1 MKRLISS
8 VVCLVV
14 LASCSYV
21 PEDVQVSYQPVLQAE
36 PLAEASAVNVDIQV
50 VDNRRDGKRVSRK
63 KDAYGIELASIRLEG
78 DLTSTVYEAMKAELQ
93 NLGFPIASG
102 NVEVEVDIQ
111 KFYNDFKPGFFYDR
125 GISELLLGVTVK
137 KKNGHIIYSK
147 NIVGIGEVGDVWR
160 HSGKNAK
167 VALDSALK
175 DAIEKVLRDRSF
187 IQALIKNSE
196 A

>member
-1 MKRLISS
+1 MKRLILLP
-8 VVCLVV
+8 VCL
-14 LASCSYV
+14 LALAGCGYMS
-21 PEDVQVSYQPVLQAE
+21 EDVQVSYQPVLQSE
-36 PLAEASAVNVDIQV
+36 PLAEAAAVNVDIQV
-50 VDNRRDGKRVSRK
+50 VDNRRDGKHVSRK

-78 DLTSTVYEAMKAELQ
+78 DLTETVYEAMKCELQ

-111 KFYNDFKPGFFYDR
+111 KFYNEFKPGFFYDR
-125 GISELLLGVTVK
+125 GLSELLLGVTVK

-147 NIVGIGEVGDVWR
+147 NIVGMGEVGDVWR

-175 DAIEKVLRDRSF
+175 DAISKVFKDRSF
-187 IQALIKNSE
+187 MQALIKNQDL
-196 A
+196 